1 MQISFSQRQP
11 SAQWEPLPIL
21 RIPGLSVWAWF
32 RPANLP
38 AGVTF
43 AIPPELQSVYPGGFP
58 FTVIDLLQSAGIPME
73 QFQSVSLFGS
83 EWQPAAAAA
92 GWFGQP
98 VPPVQPGGNP
108 EIMVAVQ
115 EMAMATPMMQ
125 VPMQIP
131 MAQMPVQATYAAGEP
146 DDFDDVS
153 DADLESGTM
162 YDRIEASWRTAIQ
175 MERQMAGL
183 RQKLSSMVGTLGKLD
198 RDLTP
203 EERNAADREDRDAW
217 HDARR
222 WVRDLGARCHREVKA
237 FDIGMTS
244 AAGKR
249 NWMEQQY
256 NQVVKPRA
264 ATSDLDTVRREFE
277 SYRKDMVNLQ
287 KAMNAALQAAN
298 QNGTSRAN
306 RVLAVLRKKIQAR
319 RISMRQPL
327 GGMNM
332 DRSCRRKT

>member
-1 MQISFSQRQP
+1 MF
-11 SAQWEPLPIL
+11 
-21 RIPGLSVWAWF
+21 
-32 RPANLP
+32 
-38 AGVTF
+38 
-43 AIPPELQSVYPGGFP
+43 PPELQAAYPSGFP
-58 FTVIDLLQSAGIPME
+58 FTLLDLVQSAGIAME

-92 GWFGQP
+92 GWLGHT
-98 VPPVQPGGNP
+98 VPPVPSGGRP
-108 EIMVAVQ
+108 EIMIAVLEVAV
-115 EMAMATPMMQ
+115 ATPGM
-125 VPMQIP
+125 VPIAPTLSP
-131 MAQMPVQATYAAGEP
+131 MGMSMYSTGDM
-146 DDFDDVS
+146 DDQDDWS
-153 DADLESGTM
+153 DDGSEVGTM
-162 YDRIEASWRTAIQ
+162 YDRIESAWRTAIQ

-217 HDARR
+217 HDSRR
-222 WVRDLGARCHREVKA
+222 WVRDLAAKCHREVKA

-256 NQVVKPRA
+256 NTVVKPRA
-264 ATSDLDTVRREFE
+264 GTADLETVRREFE
-277 SYRKDMVNLQ
+277 TYRKDMVNLQ
-287 KAMNAALQAAN
+287 KAMNSALQAAN

-306 RVLAVLRKKIQAR
+306 RVLAVLRKKIQQR

-327 GGMNM
+327 GGTNM
-332 DRSCRRKT
+332 DRSCRRKS